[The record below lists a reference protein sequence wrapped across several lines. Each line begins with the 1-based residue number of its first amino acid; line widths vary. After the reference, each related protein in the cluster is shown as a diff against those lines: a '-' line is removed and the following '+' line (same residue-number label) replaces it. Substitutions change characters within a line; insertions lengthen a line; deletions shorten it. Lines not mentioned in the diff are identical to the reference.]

1 MNIRDIIKR
10 LHEHYKEQLMKNP
23 SEEELRKTSE
33 FIRRHGLKG
42 YEIWFCPEEH
52 LYEQV
57 LKMLRKD
64 DVVFDVGAGD
74 LRFSLMM
81 SQKVKKVYAVEINPL
96 ILGNA
101 LKIIGYDLPANLI
114 VICGNA
120 WKMQLPPDVTC
131 VVCLMLTRHHKFP
144 KHWKTRIIYST
155 KNGLK
160 ILERGR
166 SKWSGKKS

>member
-1 MNIRDIIKR
+1 MNIKNIFSR
-10 LHEHYKEQLMKNP
+10 LDKHYKEQLLKPP
-23 SEEELRKTSE
+23 SKEELKRTEE

-52 LYEQV
+52 LYGQV
-57 LKMLRKD
+57 LKMLSKD

-96 ILGNA
+96 ILGDA
-101 LKIIGYDLPANLI
+101 LKIIGYDLPENLI

-131 VVCLMLTRHHKFP
+131 IVCLMLTRQHKFP
-144 KHWKTRIIYST
+144 EHWNKRIIYST

-160 ILERGR
+160 VLE
-166 SKWSGKKS
+166 SKKN